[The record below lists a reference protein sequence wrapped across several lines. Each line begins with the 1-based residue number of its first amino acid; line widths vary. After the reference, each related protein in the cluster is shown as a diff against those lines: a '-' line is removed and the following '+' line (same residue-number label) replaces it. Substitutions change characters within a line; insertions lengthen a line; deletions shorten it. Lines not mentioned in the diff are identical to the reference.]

1 MINAETAM
9 RQACMT
15 AEAYALEGAKVYLQI
30 FGGSIVNDPKAAAAF
45 IGEFMRT
52 AAHDFDVA
60 MRENQQGKV

>member
-1 MINAETAM
+1 MTTAETAM

-15 AEAYALEGAKVYLQI
+15 AEVYALEGAKVYLKI
-30 FGGSIVNDPKAAAAF
+30 FGGTLSNDPKAAVAF

-60 MRENQQGKV
+60 MRENQS